1 MLPEVVGWFLGGWL
15 VASLVLAA
23 VLSRWLRDR
32 YEGST
37 PWETSVTDPDVE
49 VRWRNGKVESRLV
62 R

>member
-1 MLPEVVGWFLGGWL
+1 MPELLVWFLGGWL

-23 VLSRWLRDR
+23 VLSRLLRDR

-37 PWETSVTDPDVE
+37 PWETSVMDPDVE
-49 VRWRNGKVESRLV
+49 VRWCNGKVESRLV